1 MEFSAQQIANL
12 VHGEVEG
19 DENAMVNNLSKIEEG
34 KPKTLSFL
42 GNAKYEHFIYDT
54 DASIVIVYKDFK
66 PTKKLK
72 DTLTLIR
79 VKEPRESFAKLLEMY
94 NQIKNNKV
102 GIEQPSFISAST
114 KIGSSCYIGAFVYV
128 GDNCVIGNNV
138 KLFPNTV
145 IGSNVRIGDD
155 TVVYGGVKIYADTR
169 IGKECT
175 IHAGAVLGADGFGF
189 TPNTE
194 NNYHKIPQIGNVV
207 IEDNVEIGANTCVDR
222 ATLGSTIIRRGAKL
236 DNLIQVA
243 HNCEIGENTV
253 LAGCVAIAGSTKIGK
268 NCLIG
273 GQVGIAGHITIAN
286 GVKIAAQSGIGSSIE
301 KENDVVQGSPA
312 FSYRDH
318 QRSYVIFKNLPKLSV
333 KIDEILK
340 RLNS

>member
-12 VHGEVEG
+12 VNGYVEG
-19 DENAMVNNLSKIEEG
+19 DENITVNNLSKIEEG
-34 KPKTLSFL
+34 RPRTLSFL
-42 GNAKYEHFIYDT
+42 GNAKYEHFIYNT
-54 DASIVIVYKDFK
+54 DASIVIVYEDFK
-66 PTKKLK
+66 PTKNLK
-72 DTLTLIR
+72 DSLTLIR
-79 VKEPRESFAKLLEMY
+79 VKDPRESFAKLLDMY

-102 GIEQPSFISAST
+102 GIEQPSFISPSA
-114 KIGSSCYIGAFVYV
+114 KIGSSCYVGAFVYV

-145 IGSNVRIGDD
+145 IGSNVKIGDD
-155 TVVYGGVKIYADTR
+155 TIVYGGVKIYSDTR
-169 IGKECT
+169 IGNACT

-194 NNYHKIPQIGNVV
+194 NNYRKIPQIGNVI
-207 IEDNVEIGANTCVDR
+207 IEDNVEIGANTCIDR

-273 GQVGIAGHITIAN
+273 GQVGIAGHLTIAN
-286 GVKIAAQSGIGSSIE
+286 GVKIAAQSGIGNNIE
-301 KENDVVQGSPA
+301 KENDIVQGSPA

-318 QRSYVIFKNLPKLSV
+318 QRSYVIFKNLPKLNT

-340 RLNS
+340 KLNS

>member
-12 VHGEVEG
+12 VGGNVEG
-19 DENAMVNNLSKIEEG
+19 DENALVNNLSKIEDG
-34 KPKTLSFL
+34 KPNTLSFL

-54 DASIVIVYKDFK
+54 QASIVIVYKDFK
-66 PTKKLK
+66 PTKKLR
-72 DTLTLIR
+72 DSLTLIR

-102 GIEQPSFISAST
+102 GIEQPSFISPSS
-114 KIGSSCYIGAFVYV
+114 KLGNSCYVGAFVYI
-128 GDNCVIGNNV
+128 GDNCAIGNNV

-145 IGSNVRIGDD
+145 IGNNVSIGDD
-155 TVVYGGVKIYADTR
+155 TIIYGGVKIYADTK

-194 NNYHKIPQIGNVV
+194 NNYHKIPQIGNVI

-273 GQVGIAGHITIAN
+273 GQVGIAGHLTIAD
-286 GVKIAAQSGIGSSIE
+286 GVKIAAQSGIGSNIE

-340 RLNS
+340 KLNS

>member
-12 VHGEVEG
+12 VHGEVQG
-19 DENAMVNNLSKIEEG
+19 DENAVVNNLSKIGEG

-102 GIEQPSFISAST
+102 GIEQPSFISPSA

-145 IGSNVRIGDD
+145 IGSNVKIGND
-155 TVVYGGVKIYADTR
+155 TIIYGGVKIYADTR

-286 GVKIAAQSGIGSSIE
+286 GVKIAAQSGIGNSIE

-312 FSYRDH
+312 FSLRDH

>member
-1 MEFSAQQIANL
+1 MEFSAQQIADL
-12 VHGEVEG
+12 VSGQVEG
-19 DENAMVNNLSKIEEG
+19 DENSTVNNLSKIEEG

-66 PTKKLK
+66 PVKKLK
-72 DTLTLIR
+72 DSLTLIR
-79 VKEPRESFAKLLEMY
+79 VNEPRESFAKLLEMY

-102 GIEQPSFISAST
+102 GIEQPSFISASA
-114 KIGSSCYIGAFVYV
+114 KLGNSCYVGAFVYI
-128 GDNCVIGNNV
+128 GDNVVIGDNV

-145 IGSNVRIGDD
+145 IGNNTRIGDG
-155 TVVYGGVKIYADTR
+155 TIIYGGVKIYADTK

-253 LAGCVAIAGSTKIGK
+253 LAGCVAIAGSTKIGR

-273 GQVGIAGHITIAN
+273 GQVGIAGHLTIAD
-286 GVKIAAQSGIGSSIE
+286 GVKIAAQSGVGGNIE
-301 KENDVVQGSPA
+301 KENDIVQGSPA

-318 QRSYVIFKNLPKLSV
+318 QRSYVIFRNLPKLNS

-340 RLNS
+340 KLNS

>member
-1 MEFSAQQIANL
+1 MEFSAQQIARL
-12 VHGEVEG
+12 VNGEVEG
-19 DENAMVNNLSKIEEG
+19 DENSTVNNLSKIEEG
-34 KPKTLSFL
+34 KPRTLSFL

-54 DASIVIVYKDFK
+54 EASIVIVYKDFK

-72 DTLTLIR
+72 DSLTLIR

-102 GIEQPSFISAST
+102 GIEQPSFISTSAKLGT
-114 KIGSSCYIGAFVYV
+114 SCYVGAFVYI

-145 IGSNVRIGDD
+145 IGNNVKIGDD
-155 TVVYGGVKIYADTR
+155 TIIYGGVKIYADTR

-194 NNYHKIPQIGNVV
+194 NNYHKIPQIGNVI

-253 LAGCVAIAGSTKIGK
+253 MAGCVAIAGSTKIGK

-273 GQVGIAGHITIAN
+273 GQVGIAGHITIAD